1 MLADEHLDNFTLLR
15 SSDLE
20 ETRALVT
27 GIFCDHRLAQLDGS
41 GAIDYRHWHA
51 ELRSIGVG
59 VMKYGAQ
66 VRVEPR
72 EFQSFY
78 LVQLPVS
85 GRSAVTCDGR
95 EFMTHA
101 GRASVH
107 SPHDRIT
114 MQWSPDCHKAV
125 VRIDRAA
132 LERHLASLLGAEIR
146 SPIAFTPDMDVSD
159 GMGATWMRTVMHLVN
174 ELQHNPLIASSPLI
188 AGGFQQ
194 LLMTS
199 LLQAQPNP
207 YLDMLAMPVRRV
219 APRHVRIAE
228 EYIRANA
235 DKPVSIEDLVQ
246 LTGTSGRTLYS
257 GFRRFLGKSP
267 MEYLRDMR
275 MENVRRDLQTAPP
288 ALTVT
293 EIATKWG
300 FYQLGRF
307 ATEYRNRY
315 GETPSMTRRRGS

>member
-15 SSDLE
+15 SRDLD
-20 ETRALVT
+20 ETRALVAD
-27 GIFCDHRLAQLDGS
+27 IFCDHRLTQLDR
-41 GAIDYRHWHA
+41 ATLIDYRHWHA
-51 ELRSIGVG
+51 ELPSVAVG

-85 GRSAVTCDGR
+85 GCSTVVCSGR
-95 EFMTHA
+95 EIMTHA

-107 SPHDRIT
+107 APHDRIT
-114 MQWSPDCHKAV
+114 MEWSPDCHKTV
-125 VRIDRAA
+125 VRIGRSV
-132 LERHLASLLGAEIR
+132 LERHLASLIGAEICT
-146 SPIAFTPDMDVSD
+146 PIDFAPDMDVSD
-159 GMGATWMRTVMHLVN
+159 GMGATWMRIVMHLVC
-174 ELQHNPLIASSPLI
+174 ELQHNPLIASSPLV
-188 AGGFQQ
+188 ASGFEQ

-207 YLDMLAMPVRRV
+207 YRDMLAMPVRRV

-228 EYIRANA
+228 EYIRAHA
-235 DKPVSIEDLVQ
+235 DKPVSIEDLVRI
-246 LTGTSGRTLYS
+246 TGTSGRTLYS

-267 MEYLRDMR
+267 MQYLRDMR
-275 MENVRRDLQTAPP
+275 MENARRDLQTAPP

-307 ATEYRNRY
+307 ATEYKNRY
-315 GETPSMTRRRGS
+315 GETPSVTRRRGN